1 MECLN
6 GLTKSLQIREEIEE
20 ESKKKFEIIV
30 SLFNE
35 MVEKATMEFTNKRL
49 EELNQA
55 NRVLRQWE
63 LKKRDLS
70 SEIGIWA
77 NRWVKN
83 MKTPNLVSQFVWK
96 SHSLNSPQIESFFFY

>member
-83 MKTPNLVSQFVWK
+83 MKTPNLVSQFV
-96 SHSLNSPQIESFFFY
+96 